1 MLPMMLA
8 GMGAGLLKSELIDR
22 PQADKQRQLAATTAT
37 LSPWTGM
44 TPTMPNEAN
53 AFGSMMQ
60 GGLAGAQLGQGMQK
74 QAQEQELLDML
85 KGKQGQQAPA
95 TMVPKMGG
103 NVQSPWSAMGQMI
116 S

>member
-1 MLPMMLA
+1 MWPALA
-8 GMGAGLLKSELIDR
+8 LGMGAGLLKSELIDR

-53 AFGSMMQ
+53 PLGSMLQ
-60 GGLAGAQLGQGMQK
+60 GGLAGMQVGQGMDK
-74 QAQEQELLDML
+74 AAQEQALLEKL
-85 KGKQGQQAPA
+85 KQQQQPAPN
-95 TMVPKMGG
+95 TFVPKMGG
-103 NVQSPWSAMGQMI
+103 NVQSPWASMGQMI